1 VNIILYKKIIARKGV
16 RIKDKKEKDY
26 ISINKQRR
34 NK

>member
-1 VNIILYKKIIARKGV
+1 VNIIIYKKIIDRKGV
-16 RIKDKKEKDY
+16 RIKDKKEKGN